1 MNCKLLFSFRKD
13 TWTVRA
19 FIIRPFGMRKGID
32 FDEVEKSLV
41 GPALE
46 NIGAEGRTTGE
57 IFEAG
62 NIRTDMFQQLL
73 IADLVIAD
81 ITTNNPNAFYE
92 LGIRHALQEM
102 RTFLIRAKLPRPQT
116 VEELKEVDV
125 PFDLKTDRYFEYDPA
140 KPGASLEKLTEALRE
155 TAASNRQD
163 SPVFLSLPNLEP
175 QSKETFIPVPLGF
188 GEEVQRAEKDK
199 DARKLTLLG
208 LETEGFPWESTG
220 LRNVG
225 RAQLLIK
232 RYGAAKVAWESLR
245 ELDDYDLE
253 ANTALANIYQ
263 RLDDLTSSDQALE
276 RALTVA
282 TEPADRAEI
291 HGQLGRNKK
300 DRWTR
305 SWSKAA
311 SAEDKARNAID
322 SPLLMEAYEQYLDA
336 YRLDLNSYYP
346 GLNALFLAV
355 IILELSKSYPDIWNA
370 PFADE
375 TSANVKLAEIKRKR
389 DQIAQALQLCFD
401 SAEAPVAEGGK
412 QDMWLLSSAG
422 DLNLLTQPPNPRRAS
437 YFYKK
442 AAAAGGDFVLDSAR
456 RQLVM
461 LTQLGVLNAQIEEVL
476 KAFPPESAP
485 ATNPRIDRVL
495 LFTGHRIDSANRA
508 KPRFPA
514 EKESVAREAIRAA
527 VAQEKDLASGAIVGI
542 AGGANGGDILFL
554 EVSDDLGIKTE
565 MLLALPENQF
575 IEASVDSED
584 KSWLRRFH
592 TQLEKHPNTPVLSDS
607 PELPKWLQF
616 KRGYDIW
623 QRNNLWLLSEA
634 LCLAPKNLT
643 VIGLWDGE
651 AGDGPGGTEHMV
663 SLAKDRGARFV
674 KLDTKKLFG
683 LS

>member
-1 MNCKLLFSFRKD
+1 M
-13 TWTVRA
+13 RA
-19 FIIRPFGMRKGID
+19 FIIRPFGTRKGID
-32 FDEVEKSLV
+32 FDEVERGLV

-57 IFEAG
+57 ILEAG
-62 NIRTDMFQQLL
+62 NIRIDMFQELL
-73 IADLVIAD
+73 IADIVVAD

-92 LGIRHALQEM
+92 LGIRHALQEK
-102 RTFLIRAKLPRPQT
+102 RTFLIRARLPRPQT
-116 VEELKEVDV
+116 VDELKEADV

-140 KPGASLEKLTEALRE
+140 NPGASLEKLTEALRE
-155 TAASNRQD
+155 TAAGSRQD
-163 SPVFLSLPNLEP
+163 SPVFLSLPNLKS
-175 QSKETFIPVPLGF
+175 QSKESFVPVPLGF

-208 LETEGFPWESTG
+208 LETDGFPWESTG

-232 RYGAAKVAWESLR
+232 RYGAAKTAWESLR
-245 ELDDYDLE
+245 RLDDYDLE
-253 ANTALANIYQ
+253 ANTALGNIYQ
-263 RLDDLTSSDQALE
+263 RLDDLTSSNQALD
-276 RALTVA
+276 RAQHAA
-282 TEPADRAEI
+282 TSPADLAET

-300 DRWTR
+300 DLWTR
-305 SWSKAA
+305 SWSPAA
-311 SAEDKARNAID
+311 STEEKARNAID
-322 SPLLMEAYEQYLDA
+322 SPLLMEAYAQYLDA

-355 IILELSKSYPDIWNA
+355 IILELAARYPEVWSA
-370 PFADE
+370 PFADA
-375 TSANVKLAEIKRKR
+375 TSADVKLAEIKRQR
-389 DQIAQALQLCFD
+389 DQIAKALQLRFD
-401 SAEAPVAEGGK
+401 SAEVPVPEGVK

-422 DLNLLTQPPNPRRAS
+422 DLNLLTLPPNPRRAI

-456 RQLVM
+456 RQLMM
-461 LTQLGVLNAQIEEVL
+461 LTRIGVLNAQIEEVL
-476 KAFPPESAP
+476 KAFPPESAH
-485 ATNPRIDRVL
+485 ATDQRIDCVL

-514 EKESVAREAIRAA
+514 HKESVAREAIRTA
-527 VAQEKDLASGAIVGI
+527 VAQEKNLVSGSILGI

-554 EVSDDLGIKTE
+554 EVCDDLGIKTE

-575 IEASVDSED
+575 IESSVENED
-584 KSWLRRFH
+584 KSWLGRFH
-592 TQLEKHPNTPVLSDS
+592 AQLEKHPNTPVLTDS

-663 SLAKDRGARFV
+663 TLAKDRGARFV
-674 KLDTKKLFG
+674 RLDTKKLFD
-683 LS
+683 LT

>member
-1 MNCKLLFSFRKD
+1 M
-13 TWTVRA
+13 RA
-19 FIIRPFGMRKGID
+19 FVIRPFGTRKAID
-32 FDEVEKSLV
+32 FDEVEKNLV

-57 IFEAG
+57 ILEAG
-62 NIRTDMFQQLL
+62 NIRIDMFQQLL
-73 IADLVIAD
+73 IADLVVAD

-92 LGIRHALQEM
+92 LGIRHALQEK
-102 RTFLIRAKLPRPQT
+102 RTFLIRAKLPRAQT
-116 VEELKEVDV
+116 VDELKEIDV

-140 KPGASLEKLTEALRE
+140 NPEASLEKLTEALRE
-155 TAASNRQD
+155 ATASNRQD
-163 SPVFLSLPNLEP
+163 SPVFLSLPNLKS
-175 QSKETFIPVPLGF
+175 QSKESFIPVPLGF
-188 GEEVQRAEKDK
+188 GEEVQHAEKDK

-232 RYGAAKVAWESLR
+232 RYGAAKIAWESLR

-253 ANTALANIYQ
+253 ANTALGNIYQ
-263 RLDDLTSSDQALE
+263 RLEDLTSSNQALD
-276 RALTVA
+276 RALKVA
-282 TEPADRAEI
+282 TSPADLAEI

-300 DRWTR
+300 DLWTR
-305 SWSKAA
+305 SWSTAA
-311 SAEDKARNAID
+311 STEKKARNAMD
-322 SPLLMEAYEQYLDA
+322 SPLLMEAYEEYLDA

-355 IILELSKSYPDIWNA
+355 IILELSTRYPDLWSA
-370 PFADE
+370 PFADD

-389 DQIAQALQLCFD
+389 DQIAQALQLRFD
-401 SAEAPVAEGGK
+401 NAEAPVPEGVN
-412 QDMWLLSSAG
+412 QDIWLLSSVG

-442 AAAAGGDFVLDSAR
+442 AAAAGGDFVLESAR
-456 RQLVM
+456 RQLLM
-461 LTQLGVLNAQIEEVL
+461 LVQLGVLNAQIEEVL
-476 KAFPPESAP
+476 QTFPPESAP
-485 ATNPRIDRVL
+485 ATNRRIDRVL

-514 EKESVAREAIRAA
+514 EKESVAREAIRTT
-527 VAQEKDLASGAIVGI
+527 VAQEKDLTAGSIVGI

-554 EVSDDLGIKTE
+554 EVCEDLGIKTE
-565 MLLALPENQF
+565 MLLALPNNQF
-575 IEASVDSED
+575 IEASVDNDD
-584 KSWLRRFH
+584 KSWLHRFH
-592 TQLEKHPNTPVLSDS
+592 AQLERHPAWPVLTDS
-607 PELPKWLQF
+607 LELPKWLQF

-651 AGDGPGGTEHMV
+651 PGDGPGGTEDMV
-663 SLAKDRGARFV
+663 SMAKDRGARFV
-674 KLDTKKLFG
+674 RLDTKKLFD
-683 LS
+683 LT

>member
-1 MNCKLLFSFRKD
+1 M
-13 TWTVRA
+13 RA
-19 FIIRPFGMRKGID
+19 FIIRPFGTRKGID
-32 FDEVEKSLV
+32 FDEVERGLV

-57 IFEAG
+57 ILEAG
-62 NIRTDMFQQLL
+62 NIRIDMFQQLL
-73 IADLVIAD
+73 IADIVVAD

-92 LGIRHALQEM
+92 LGIRHALQEK
-102 RTFLIRAKLPRPQT
+102 RTFLIRARLPRPQT
-116 VEELKEVDV
+116 VDELKEVDV

-140 KPGASLEKLTEALRE
+140 NPGASLEKLTEALRE
-155 TAASNRQD
+155 TAAGNRQD
-163 SPVFLSLPNLEP
+163 SPVFLSLPNLKS
-175 QSKETFIPVPLGF
+175 QSKESFVPVPLGF

-208 LETEGFPWESTG
+208 LETDGFPWESTG

-232 RYGAAKVAWESLR
+232 RYGAAKTAWESLR
-245 ELDDYDLE
+245 KLDDYDLE
-253 ANTALANIYQ
+253 ANTALGNIYQ
-263 RLDDLTSSDQALE
+263 RLDDLTSSNQALD
-276 RALTVA
+276 RAQHAA
-282 TEPADRAEI
+282 TSPADLAEI

-300 DRWTR
+300 DLWMR
-305 SWSKAA
+305 SWSPAT
-311 SAEDKARNAID
+311 STEEKARNAID
-322 SPLLMEAYEQYLDA
+322 SPSLMEAYAQYLDA

-355 IILELSKSYPDIWNA
+355 IIVELATRYPEVWSA
-370 PFADE
+370 PFADA
-375 TSANVKLAEIKRKR
+375 TSADVKLAEIKRQR
-389 DQIAQALQLCFD
+389 DQIAKALQLRFD
-401 SAEAPVAEGGK
+401 SAEAPVPEGVK

-422 DLNLLTQPPNPRRAS
+422 DLNLLTLPPNPRRAS

-461 LTQLGVLNAQIEEVL
+461 LTRIGVLNTQIEEVL

-485 ATNPRIDRVL
+485 ATDQRIDRVL

-514 EKESVAREAIRAA
+514 NKESVAREAIRTA
-527 VAQEKDLASGAIVGI
+527 VAQEKDLVSGSILGI

-554 EVSDDLGIKTE
+554 EACDELGIKTE
-565 MLLALPENQF
+565 MLLPLPENQF
-575 IEASVDSED
+575 IESSVENED

-592 TQLEKHPNTPVLSDS
+592 AQLEKHLNTPVLADS

-634 LCLAPKNLT
+634 LCLVPKNLT

-651 AGDGPGGTEHMV
+651 AGDRPGGTEHMI
-663 SLAKDRGARFV
+663 SLARDRGARFIH
-674 KLDTKKLFG
+674 LDTKKLFD
-683 LS
+683 LT

>member
-1 MNCKLLFSFRKD
+1 M
-13 TWTVRA
+13 RA
-19 FIIRPFGMRKGID
+19 FIIRPFGTRKGID
-32 FDEVEKSLV
+32 FDGVEKNLV

-46 NIGAEGRTTGE
+46 NIGAKGRTTGE
-57 IFEAG
+57 ILEAG
-62 NIRTDMFQQLL
+62 NIRIDMFQQLL
-73 IADLVIAD
+73 IADIVVAD

-92 LGIRHALQEM
+92 LGIRHALQEK
-102 RTFLIRAKLPRPQT
+102 RTFLIRAKLPRPHT
-116 VEELKEVDV
+116 VDELKEVDV
-125 PFDLKTDRYFEYDPA
+125 PFDLKTDRYFEYDPGN
-140 KPGASLEKLTEALRE
+140 PGASLEKLTEALRE

-163 SPVFLSLPNLEP
+163 SPVFLSLPNLKS
-175 QSKETFIPVPLGF
+175 QSKESFIPVPLGF

-208 LETEGFPWESTG
+208 LETDGFPWESTG

-232 RYGAAKVAWESLR
+232 RYGAAKTAWESLR
-245 ELDDYDLE
+245 KLDDYDLE
-253 ANTALANIYQ
+253 ANTALGNIYQ
-263 RLDDLTSSDQALE
+263 RLDDLTSSNQALD
-276 RALTVA
+276 RALQAA
-282 TEPADRAEI
+282 TSPADLAEI

-300 DRWTR
+300 DLWTR
-305 SWSKAA
+305 SWSTAA
-311 SAEDKARNAID
+311 STEEKARNAID
-322 SPLLMEAYEQYLDA
+322 SPLLMEAYAQYLDA

-355 IILELSKSYPDIWNA
+355 IILELATSYPDVWVS
-370 PFADE
+370 PFADD

-389 DQIAQALQLCFD
+389 DQIAQALQLRFD
-401 SAEAPVAEGGK
+401 HADAPVPEGAK

-442 AAAAGGDFVLDSAR
+442 AAAVGGDFVLDSAR

-461 LTQLGVLNAQIEEVL
+461 LTQIGVLNAQIEEVL
-476 KAFPPESAP
+476 KVFPPESAP
-485 ATNPRIDRVL
+485 ATNQRIDRVL

-514 EKESVAREAIRAA
+514 NKESVAREAIRTA
-527 VAQEKDLASGAIVGI
+527 VAQERDITSGSILGI

-554 EVSDDLGIKTE
+554 EVCDDLGIKTE

-575 IEASVDSED
+575 IEASVDNED

-592 TQLEKHPNTPVLSDS
+592 AQLEKHPNTPVLADS
-607 PELPKWLQF
+607 PDLPNWLQF

-634 LCLAPKNLT
+634 LCLVPKNLT

-651 AGDGPGGTEHMV
+651 AGDGPGGTEHMI
-663 SLAKDRGARFV
+663 SLARDRGARFIR
-674 KLDTKKLFG
+674 LDTKKLFD
-683 LS
+683 LT

>member
-1 MNCKLLFSFRKD
+1 M
-13 TWTVRA
+13 RA
-19 FIIRPFGMRKGID
+19 FIIRPFGIRKGID
-32 FDEVEKSLV
+32 FDEVEENLV

-46 NIGAEGRTTGE
+46 NIPAEGRTTGE
-57 IFEAG
+57 ILEAG

-92 LGIRHALQEM
+92 LGIRHALQEK

-125 PFDLKTDRYFEYDPA
+125 PFDLKTDRYLEYDPA
-140 KPGASLEKLTEALRE
+140 KPGASLDKLTQALRE
-155 TAASNRQD
+155 TVASNRQD

-175 QSKETFIPVPLGF
+175 QPKESFIPVPLGF

-199 DARKLTLLG
+199 DGRKLTLLG

-220 LRNVG
+220 LRNIG

-263 RLDDLTSSDQALE
+263 RLDDLTSSGQALE

-355 IILELSKSYPDIWNA
+355 IILELSKRYPDVWSA
-370 PFADE
+370 PFADD

-389 DQIAQALQLCFD
+389 DQIAQALQLRFD
-401 SAEAPVAEGGK
+401 NAEAPVEEGDK

-456 RQLVM
+456 RQLVL
-461 LTQLGVLNAQIEEVL
+461 LTQIGVLNAQIEEVL

-514 EKESVAREAIRAA
+514 AKESVAREAIRAA
-527 VAQEKDLASGAIVGI
+527 VAQEKDLTSGAIVGI

-554 EVSDDLGIKTE
+554 EVCDDLGIKTE

-575 IEASVDSED
+575 IEASVDNED
-584 KSWLRRFH
+584 KTWLRRFH
-592 TQLEKHPNTPVLSDS
+592 TQLEKHPNATVLTDS
-607 PELPKWLQF
+607 SELPKWLQF

>member
-1 MNCKLLFSFRKD
+1 M
-13 TWTVRA
+13 RA
-19 FIIRPFGMRKGID
+19 FVIRPFGTRKAID
-32 FDEVEKSLV
+32 FDEVEKNLV

-57 IFEAG
+57 ILEAG
-62 NIRTDMFQQLL
+62 NIRIDMFQQLL
-73 IADLVIAD
+73 IADLVVAD

-92 LGIRHALQEM
+92 LGIRHALQEK
-102 RTFLIRAKLPRPQT
+102 RTFLIRAKLPRAQT
-116 VEELKEVDV
+116 VDELKEIDV

-140 KPGASLEKLTEALRE
+140 NPEASIEKLTEALRE
-155 TAASNRQD
+155 ATASNRQD
-163 SPVFLSLPNLEP
+163 SPVFLSLPNLKS
-175 QSKETFIPVPLGF
+175 QSKESFIPVPLGF
-188 GEEVQRAEKDK
+188 GEEVQHAEKDK

-232 RYGAAKVAWESLR
+232 RYGAAKIAWESLR

-253 ANTALANIYQ
+253 ANTALGNIYQ
-263 RLDDLTSSDQALE
+263 RLEDLTSSNQALD
-276 RALTVA
+276 RALKVA
-282 TEPADRAEI
+282 TSPADLAEI

-300 DRWTR
+300 DLWTR
-305 SWSKAA
+305 SWSTAA
-311 SAEDKARNAID
+311 STEKKARNAMD
-322 SPLLMEAYEQYLDA
+322 SPLLMEAYEEYLDA

-355 IILELSKSYPDIWNA
+355 IILELSTRYPDLWSA
-370 PFADE
+370 PFADD

-389 DQIAQALQLCFD
+389 DQIAQALQLRFD
-401 SAEAPVAEGGK
+401 NAEAPVPEGVN
-412 QDMWLLSSAG
+412 QDIWLLSSVG

-442 AAAAGGDFVLDSAR
+442 AAAAGRDFVLESAR
-456 RQLVM
+456 RQLLM
-461 LTQLGVLNAQIEEVL
+461 LVQLGVLNAQIEEVL
-476 KAFPPESAP
+476 QTFPPESAP
-485 ATNPRIDRVL
+485 ATNRRIDRVL

-514 EKESVAREAIRAA
+514 EKESVAREAIRTT
-527 VAQEKDLASGAIVGI
+527 VAQEKDLTAGSIVGI

-554 EVSDDLGIKTE
+554 EVCEDLGIKTE
-565 MLLALPENQF
+565 MLLALPNNQF
-575 IEASVDSED
+575 IEASVDNDD
-584 KSWLRRFH
+584 KSWLHRFH
-592 TQLEKHPNTPVLSDS
+592 AQLERHPAWPVLTDS
-607 PELPKWLQF
+607 LELPKWLQF

-651 AGDGPGGTEHMV
+651 PGDGPGGTEDMV
-663 SLAKDRGARFV
+663 SMAKDRGARFV
-674 KLDTKKLFG
+674 QLDTKKLFD
-683 LS
+683 LT